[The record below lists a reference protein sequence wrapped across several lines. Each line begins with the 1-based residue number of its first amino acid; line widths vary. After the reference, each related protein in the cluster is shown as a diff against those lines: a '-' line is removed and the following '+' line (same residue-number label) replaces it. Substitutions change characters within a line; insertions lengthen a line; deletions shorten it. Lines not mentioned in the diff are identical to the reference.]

1 MTLTTPETQP
11 APPSQRTGAGTL
23 TAIDLFRGL
32 TILEVVTHHTTG
44 MAFRYTTPGTLEHEV
59 LSVLNRTLHFAVP
72 AFMFLSATLLTASL
86 LKRFDARTYFTRRVV
101 RGGWPYLL
109 WSVLYALWYVWT
121 EQRPP
126 EVLTDPAKW
135 TFYLLYGK
143 ASYHLYFL
151 LVALEAYFILP
162 LLLPLARRKP
172 GIPLVFL
179 VGLVVQLGLFLLNRH
194 VLKFQFPASTIL
206 WYMLPV
212 LLGVGVGANLRTF
225 PDWWR
230 RHWWLLV
237 GLMLLA
243 YAAYLPTSLANLR
256 GEKVDALLYSVKSWL
271 FTSLTALNL
280 LGLSFVWHQSRARML
295 SGLKLLLT
303 MLGTVSLQVYLIHP
317 AIQQW
322 LERSYPP
329 GSVQPLTQVTLYGY
343 LSLIIPAILA
353 SLIRNTRLS
362 TLLFGR

>member
-179 VGLVVQLGLFLLNRH
+179 VGVVVQLGLFLLNRH

-256 GEKVDALLYSVKSWL
+256 GEKVDALLSPQDDEPISRSAWL
-271 FTSLTALNL
+271 GRPVGAPKAKHVLALLDRLAFVRTFPVQGNL
-280 LGLSFVWHQSRARML
+280 RAFLPQSRLDHLAGEAR
-295 SGLKLLLT
+295 
-303 MLGTVSLQVYLIHP
+303 
-317 AIQQW
+317 
-322 LERSYPP
+322 
-329 GSVQPLTQVTLYGY
+329 
-343 LSLIIPAILA
+343 
-353 SLIRNTRLS
+353 RLS
-362 TLLFGR
+362 ASHLGDFEPGRRRATERAGVAPVEAHAPHAAA